1 MDPIIFNLSS
11 LLDALLT
18 VFHQHKMSSII
29 EELEL
34 KGKKA
39 QLATFSPQYLKALRR
54 SGRDVDQIKDIN
66 EALLIEWNDILLDKY
81 DGRALLSTEDLQT
94 SRSMDLLRQQQK
106 PNEKYEEDLCDIYRY
121 EDFMNILGDSYLM
134 PNQDLGSNSR
144 STNENESTL
153 KTVGWSYNNDN
164 IDSTISENN
173 NMDVKEEPVTE
184 VTVKQEPIQS
194 STYQKELIMKEFQE
208 LSTNL
213 NETITNQAT
222 ITDEMLRSL
231 VEGGDLTQVTQHLK
245 AVNKFVTELNE
256 KLKETNQ
263 LPIIKWRPAIEVPL
277 GMQIVRFF

>member
-1 MDPIIFNLSS
+1 
-11 LLDALLT
+11 
-18 VFHQHKMSSII
+18 MSSII

-39 QLATFSPQYLKALRR
+39 QLATFSPQYLNSLRR
-54 SGRDVDQIKDIN
+54 SGRGVDQIKDIN
-66 EALLIEWNDILLDKY
+66 EMLLIEWNDILLDKY
-81 DGRALLSTEDLQT
+81 DGRALLATEDLQT
-94 SRSMDLLRQQQK
+94 SRSTDLLRQQK

-173 NMDVKEEPVTE
+173 NMDAKEEPVTE

-194 STYQKELIMKEFQE
+194 STDQKELIMKEFQE
-208 LSTNL
+208 LSTSL

-245 AVNKFVTELNE
+245 AANKFVAELNE
-256 KLKETNQ
+256 KLKEATHS
-263 LPIIKWRPAIEVPL
+263 PIIKWKPAIEVPL
-277 GMQIVRFF
+277 GMQIVRLFKSKNLFSPLLPSFDR